1 MSTITNTQVGDAV
14 KISLQFLD
22 ENFGRTTVGQT
33 VGVRLWDTTRWPDD
47 SPRPVTLVL
56 NHPGALRAMFLPGS
70 ELGLAEAYLFD
81 DFDIEGDIIQVF
93 SLADTLSEATS
104 GWKKKLKAAQNLL
117 RLPEPPKHDLNR
129 RPTNRISGQRHSIQ
143 RDRQVVTYHYNV
155 SNDFYQLFL
164 DRRMVYSCAYF
175 AAPDTDLDRAQA
187 AKLDYICRKLRLRP
201 GQKLLD
207 IGCGWGGLVMHA
219 AQNYGVDATG
229 ITLSQPQADLAC
241 QRIAEAGLGEHCRVE
256 VVDYREFG
264 EPNTYDALV
273 SVGMFEHVGQDKL
286 PVYFKQAFNLAKP
299 GAVFLNHGIASRAT
313 DTLNRGPDFTDT
325 YVFPDGE
332 LVPINITLHAAED
345 SGFEVR
351 DVESLREHYALTL
364 RHWVSRLEAHHTD
377 ALNFVD
383 EFTFR
388 IWRLFM
394 SGSVHAFNTG
404 SNNIYQTLL
413 VRPEA
418 GGRSGLPLTRADW
431 YR

>member
-1 MSTITNTQVGDAV
+1 LA
-14 KISLQFLD
+14 
-22 ENFGRTTVGQT
+22 
-33 VGVRLWDTTRWPDD
+33 
-47 SPRPVTLVL
+47 L
-56 NHPGALRAMFLPGS
+56 NHPGALRAMFLPGN

-93 SLADTLSEATS
+93 TLADSLSKATS

-129 RPTNRISGQRHSIQ
+129 RPTNRISGQRPSIE

-175 AAPDTDLDRAQA
+175 AVPDTDLDRAQE
-187 AKLDYICRKLRLRP
+187 AKLDYICCKLRLRP

-219 AQNYGVDATG
+219 AQKYGVDATG

-241 QRIAEAGLGEHCRVE
+241 QRIAEAGLSQHCRVE

-286 PVYFKQAFNLAKP
+286 PAYFKQAFNLAKP

-313 DTLNRGPDFTDT
+313 DTRKSGPYFDDT
-325 YVFPDGE
+325 YVFPDSE
-332 LVPINITLHAAED
+332 LVPINVTLHAAED

-364 RHWVSRLEAHHTD
+364 RNWVSRLEAHHSE
-377 ALNFVD
+377 ALRFVD
-383 EFTFR
+383 EFTYR

-394 SGSVHAFNTG
+394 SGSVHAFNIG
-404 SNNIYQTLL
+404 VNNIYQTLL

-418 GGRSGLPLTRADW
+418 GGRSGLPLTRGDW